1 MRCFCAMFSKCLHPC
16 FQSARCF
23 TRALQ
28 AALSHN
34 HGPCNIFSGFMSGL
48 PVVIKVLPK
57 SMPHSKTEVQAAS
70 YHPHFDAT
78 RLPLRPTS
86 LALTLLLL
94 QFTKV
99 RTHPYVARLLQV
111 EEDVFS
117 YYLIM
122 ERYATDLLEVLL
134 STDAAHDMTAVG
146 TWFLHICQGACC
158 CALAALMP
166 CLPSCLCVQLLRF
179 ATAKAYFIVTSSQR
193 TS

>member
-1 MRCFCAMFSKCLHPC
+1 MSALCAASVLHPC
-16 FQSARCF
+16 FQPARCLP
-23 TRALQ
+23 RALQ

-34 HGPCNIFSGFMSGL
+34 NGPCNIYSGFMSGL

-57 SMPHSKTEVQAAS
+57 SMPHSKTEVQAVS
-70 YHPHFDAT
+70 SHRDAA
-78 RLPLRPTS
+78 RLLLRLVS
-86 LALTLLLL
+86 LEITFLLL

-134 STDAAHDMTAVG
+134 STDAAHDMTSVG
-146 TWFLHICQGACC
+146 TWFLHICQGACSY
-158 CALAALMP
+158 ALAAIDAVLTVVRGCWCAQP
-166 CLPSCLCVQLLRF
+166 LRI
-179 ATAKAYFIVTSSQR
+179 ATAKAYFIVISSQR
-193 TS
+193 TF